1 MNDLIT
7 KYYVQATMKVEEF
20 KQDQRGVTAIEYGLI
35 AVAVAG
41 VVGTAVAGFSGD
53 LGLMFAK
60 IKTLLNDAGK

>member
-7 KYYVQATMKVEEF
+7 KYYVQATMKIEEF

-41 VVGTAVAGFSGD
+41 IVAIAFATFKTDLATLFGKVTTAIGNA
-53 LGLMFAK
+53 A
-60 IKTLLNDAGK
+60 